1 VYYSNLYAPPAVQGG
16 QPQRDQFLPFHMPMV
31 EEDEINAVTDTLKS
45 GWLTKGP
52 KTIEFE
58 KKIANYI
65 GAKHAIALNSCTSAL
80 HLSLFAKGIGI
91 GNEVIIPSYTFAATA
106 NVVVH
111 QGARPV
117 LADINLDDFCMIP
130 EAIEDLITD
139 RTKAIIPVH
148 FAGHPCDMDL
158 IMKIA
163 GKYNLVVIE
172 DAAHALG
179 AKYNGRMIGTI
190 GTTTCFS
197 FYVTKNIT
205 TGEGG
210 MVTTDS
216 DDLANELRT
225 SSLHG
230 MDSDAWNRYSDRG
243 SWYYEV
249 VNAGYKYNMND
260 LQASIG
266 NTQANKIERFQK
278 DRENIA
284 KIYTEEFE
292 KISDTIIV
300 PQEKKGM
307 RSAWHLFPILLIHE
321 KLNIDRNKF
330 IDALKAEKIG
340 SSVHFIPIHMHPY
353 YREKYGYKKDDFP
366 NALYV
371 FEHEISLPIYPKMTQ
386 DDAMD
391 VALAMKK
398 LVKYFKK

>member
-1 VYYSNLYAPPAVQGG
+1 MIE
-16 QPQRDQFLPFHMPMV
+16 D
-31 EEDEINAVTDTLKS
+31 DEINSVTETLKS

-130 EAIEDLITD
+130 GAIEDLITD

-172 DAAHALG
+172 DAAHALA

-190 GTTTCFS
+190 RTTTCFS

-243 SWYYEV
+243 SWYYAV

-292 KISDTIIV
+292 KISDIIIV

-321 KLNIDRNKF
+321 K
-330 IDALKAEKIG
+330 
-340 SSVHFIPIHMHPY
+340 
-353 YREKYGYKKDDFP
+353 
-366 NALYV
+366 
-371 FEHEISLPIYPKMTQ
+371 
-386 DDAMD
+386 
-391 VALAMKK
+391 
-398 LVKYFKK
+398 

>member
-1 VYYSNLYAPPAVQGG
+1 MYHSNLYTPAVEGG
-16 QPQRDQFLPFHMPMV
+16 QPQRDQFLPFHMPTV
-31 EEDEINAVTDTLKS
+31 EEDEINAVTETLKS

-65 GAKHAIALNSCTSAL
+65 GANHAIALNSCTSAL
-80 HLSLFAKGIGI
+80 HLSLFAKGIGV

-130 EAIEDLITD
+130 EAIEDLITA

-266 NTQANKIERFQK
+266 NTQASKIERFQK

-292 KISDTIIV
+292 KISNIIIV

-321 KLNIDRNKF
+321 KLNIDRNRF

-391 VALAMKK
+391 VASAMKK